1 MKVKDILEKKPQDT
15 VTAQPQDS
23 IIQTMETLISKKISC
38 LPVLGESGELVGII
52 SDKDIFELVYK
63 KRTQFPDMKVADV
76 MTSDLIVGLPEDD
89 LSYIASIMT
98 ENRVR
103 HIPIV
108 NGQKLIGLIS
118 QGDIVKGEMVKIR
131 VENRYLKE
139 YINGNYP
146 A

>member
-63 KRTQFPDMKVADV
+63 KRAQFPDMKVADV